1 MLENVRQT
9 GYIGPVFPDDSRKE
23 LSTVLSYL
31 TGRSLSKE
39 EIWTAM
45 ELPRSTY
52 YDQLEKGT
60 LLNADN
66 LRTAAKNLGINRAE
80 LLTRYRLID
89 PIEILSLAEAINGPD
104 SLPPQSITKTR
115 KKLRKKSTLA
125 GASVTELPQREG
137 LPPL

>member
-1 MLENVRQT
+1 M
-9 GYIGPVFPDDSRKE
+9 FPDDSRKD

-31 TGRSLSKE
+31 AGRALSKE

-60 LLNADN
+60 LINADN

-89 PIEILSLAEAINGPD
+89 PAEITSLAEAISVPHSSPAARVTKAQKKARKKTPVNGP
-104 SLPPQSITKTR
+104 
-115 KKLRKKSTLA
+115 
-125 GASVTELPQREG
+125 SVSELPQRSG

>member
-1 MLENVRQT
+1 M
-9 GYIGPVFPDDSRKE
+9 
-23 LSTVLSYL
+23 

-89 PIEILSLAEAINGPD
+89 PVEITSLAEAISGPN
-104 SLPPQSITKTR
+104 PVPAQHITKTR
-115 KKLRKKSTLA
+115 KKLRKKGALA
-125 GASVTELPQREG
+125 GTSVSELPQREG
-137 LPPL
+137 MPPL

>member
-1 MLENVRQT
+1 M
-9 GYIGPVFPDDSRKE
+9 FPDDSRKE

-66 LRTAAKNLGINRAE
+66 LRRAAKNLGINRAE

-89 PIEILSLAEAINGPD
+89 PTEIISLAEAIIGPEP
-104 SLPPQSITKTR
+104 SSPQSVGKTR
-115 KKLRKKSTLA
+115 KKLRKKSPLA
-125 GASVTELPQREG
+125 GASVSELPVRNEM
-137 LPPL
+137 PPL